1 MTQFNDEQVEQLN
14 KVAKAE
20 QPMQKYLIQL
30 LTLIFLAGG
39 GWVTLSNVN
48 ALAEDNKARI
58 EEQESRDNE
67 VEKKLVRIEVR
78 QEQIKEDIKE
88 MQETN
93 RQILDEVRKK

>member
-1 MTQFNDEQVEQLN
+1 MSDFNKIQVEQLE

-20 QPMQKYLIQL
+20 QPIQKYLVQL

-58 EEQESRDNE
+58 TEQEDRDNE